1 MQIEHV
7 KLPAVESVLFAAPQ
21 IVLRSLRKHAR
32 HLELLRDEGEVRAVW
47 TTWRAKSRPGV
58 LNFAAYCLPGN
69 GFAERYG
76 RKITAHLW
84 TLAGP
89 NEALR
94 CEDSLPRTEFTRW
107 LVESEAFIAD
117 RMRAVARV
125 DAQTLQMRPQK
136 VAAGR
141 VLSYQDLLQRPQL
154 LNEFA
159 VKLYRRVRREMNL
172 NAGTLNARTVLRK
185 LGEVQIAKAPLLL
198 LADSEV
204 VAFAVTT
211 VVKGGACIQVMSAR
225 ETTDMHTLL
234 PFVFDYLR
242 RIYPQVSLIWRSDDN
257 LSAYVRRWLPLSPAP
272 VIETFYALRPYRL
285 TEM

>member
-1 MQIEHV
+1 MQIERI
-7 KLPAVESVLFAAPQ
+7 KLQALQSVLFAAPQ
-21 IVLRSLRKHAR
+21 IVARSMHKHSK
-32 HLELLRDEGEVRAVW
+32 HLEALTDEGEVRAIW
-47 TTWRAKSRPGV
+47 TSWRAKSRPGV
-58 LNFAAYCLPGN
+58 LNFAAYCLPGH

-76 RKITAHLW
+76 RKMTAHLW

-107 LVESEAFIAD
+107 LVANEAFIVD
-117 RMRAVARV
+117 RQRAVARV

-141 VLSYQDLLQRPQL
+141 VLSYEDLLQRPQL

-159 VKLYRRVRREMNL
+159 VQLYRRVRRELNL
-172 NAGTLNARTVLRK
+172 NSGTLNARIVLNK
-185 LGEVQIAKAPLLL
+185 LGEQQIAKAPLLL
-198 LADSEV
+198 LADSQV
-204 VAFAVTT
+204 VAFAVST
-211 VVKGGACIQVMSAR
+211 VVAGGACVQVLSAR
-225 ETTDMHTLL
+225 DTTDMHTLL

-242 RIYPQVSLIWRSDDN
+242 RVYPQVSLIWRSDDN

-272 VIETFYALRPYRL
+272 VIETYYGLRPFRL
-285 TEM
+285 SAM